1 MPNLSSSRPGRP
13 KKKDNG
19 EKKKKGSRRKGNYR
33 SRYSKETFE
42 EALEAVRSKRMSIR
56 AAAKHYGVPRVT
68 MMDRLSERRGSRLGK
83 PTELSA
89 EEEDYMVERLVLMGT
104 WGFPIIKKELTLM
117 VKRYLDRQGR
127 RSRNVSKLKK
137 FEIFL
142 YH

>member
-1 MPNLSSSRPGRP
+1 
-13 KKKDNG
+13 
-19 EKKKKGSRRKGNYR
+19 
-33 SRYSKETFE
+33 
-42 EALEAVRSKRMSIR
+42 MSIR

-68 MMDRLSERRGSRLGK
+68 MMDRLSERRGSTLGK

-89 EEEDYMVERLVLMGT
+89 EEEDYLVERLVLMGT